1 MNQSV
6 KPKLRAIILFVLALL
21 LGVNLSNAQV
31 TQLSP
36 GDDLQAAIDGINTH
50 DMQGDIIIELAEGRF
65 ELSQTLKFTN
75 MHSGKNGY
83 RVIVKS
89 APGQLAKIS
98 GGTKITGWTYYNA
111 SQNIIKAPVQSDLLF
126 RQLYVNKKKAKRSE
140 HSAKG
145 NTFVNA
151 VCELYNLHG
160 IEHVAFKVS
169 RNELIDKSIPQS
181 LTPWNN
187 LNQVE
192 IRFHTTYRKNK
203 VRIHSIQQQGDS
215 FYFLMHEDVSEMIQ
229 SNRTLLS
236 TPHRYDISFENA
248 REFIDSPGEWYLDE
262 KNHEVYYKLNDGETI
277 ENIEVIAP
285 KLDMLLDIHGTDNLT
300 FFGLLFEHS
309 TWLYPTEAGH
319 VLTEES
325 FYKHDSWNNEASIP
339 GAIFIQDADN
349 LVFERNIIRYTG
361 GAGIHVDDE
370 YPVKHLWITGN
381 VFYKTAST
389 AINLCRKRFHPPTTE
404 GTSGVYK
411 PLISNNYFYEAAFE
425 YGSNVFAAHYA
436 YQLDFSHNEIFRC
449 TNMAVGLGHGSS
461 VGNLYRYNVKYNKFD
476 SCGMEGTDTGVFH
489 TKFQSG
495 GSRTIENWFNN
506 SIKVVTGR
514 GLGAYYNSINDPFFG
529 NIYLDNFA
537 KDITCKGN
545 VHSNLS
551 WNGYQDRMQTNA
563 MGHQYG
569 FEQGKHIYWG
579 VGTTGTW
586 VPNYII
592 DDYLTENPSVE
603 AAAGLTQ
610 HYADIKNFAIPNP
623 GSIAGSKSP
632 SEIEYVSVLIDDRDG
647 NSPYFTIAYTGADGK
662 GQGSW
667 IHEAVEGTN
676 LAEGAYL
683 DTYTSSTA
691 TGDELCIRFHGTA
704 IDVLAPQN
712 TSQSVMD
719 VYLNGKLD
727 ATVNLYS
734 IDARWQQVVY
744 RVQNLSQGEH
754 ELILKK
760 KDGSGPKLII
770 DGFDI
775 TLSGTALK
783 ADILYP
789 QTGYLN
795 VNQKD
800 SLLLSFDRNVI
811 PATGKYIK
819 IFTNTGML
827 FEIIET
833 SSNKVM
839 VNGGLVTITP
849 AGLLEENSYYYVI
862 IDYGAFSDEAGNN
875 FMGISEIGFWNFATL
890 NENIALNKPSEASG
904 IFSENTRAA
913 NGNDGDIFSF
923 WGSGAVPPGTK
934 AWWQVN
940 LSAEYKINNIELV
953 PRQNLD
959 QEFARRNFRI
969 IGSNSNDFSSYEV
982 LASHGETPFAD
993 KETWEAK
1000 ITNNSGFRYLR
1011 VEKTDISPMNFAEF
1025 RAFGEL
1031 ATTAGTKRFEDIR
1044 SNIIA
1049 YPNPTTNILFV
1060 ESDSKIK
1067 SIMVFE
1073 MNGKLLKQKNCT
1085 NRKEHIS
1092 LDNLSPGIYLLR
1104 VLDVS
1109 GHNKGMIISVL

>member
-1 MNQSV
+1 
-6 KPKLRAIILFVLALL
+6 
-21 LGVNLSNAQV
+21 
-31 TQLSP
+31 
-36 GDDLQAAIDGINTH
+36 
-50 DMQGDIIIELAEGRF
+50 
-65 ELSQTLKFTN
+65 
-75 MHSGKNGY
+75 
-83 RVIVKS
+83 
-89 APGQLAKIS
+89 
-98 GGTKITGWTYYNA
+98 
-111 SQNIIKAPVQSDLLF
+111 
-126 RQLYVNKKKAKRSE
+126 
-140 HSAKG
+140 
-145 NTFVNA
+145 
-151 VCELYNLHG
+151 
-160 IEHVAFKVS
+160 
-169 RNELIDKSIPQS
+169 
-181 LTPWNN
+181 
-187 LNQVE
+187 
-192 IRFHTTYRKNK
+192 
-203 VRIHSIQQQGDS
+203 
-215 FYFLMHEDVSEMIQ
+215 
-229 SNRTLLS
+229 
-236 TPHRYDISFENA
+236 
-248 REFIDSPGEWYLDE
+248 
-262 KNHEVYYKLNDGETI
+262 
-277 ENIEVIAP
+277 
-285 KLDMLLDIHGTDNLT
+285 
-300 FFGLLFEHS
+300 
-309 TWLYPTEAGH
+309 
-319 VLTEES
+319 
-325 FYKHDSWNNEASIP
+325 
-339 GAIFIQDADN
+339 
-349 LVFERNIIRYTG
+349 
-361 GAGIHVDDE
+361 
-370 YPVKHLWITGN
+370 
-381 VFYKTAST
+381 
-389 AINLCRKRFHPPTTE
+389 
-404 GTSGVYK
+404 
-411 PLISNNYFYEAAFE
+411 
-425 YGSNVFAAHYA
+425 
-436 YQLDFSHNEIFRC
+436 
-449 TNMAVGLGHGSS
+449 MAVGLGHGSS

-476 SCGMEGTDTGVFH
+476 SCGMEGTDNGVFH

-495 GSRTIENWFNN
+495 GSRIIENWFNN

-529 NIYLDNFA
+529 NIYIDNFA

-551 WNGYQDRMQTNA
+551 WNGYQDRMQTND
-563 MGHQYG
+563 MGSQYG

-592 DDYLTENPSVE
+592 DDYLTANPSVE
-603 AAAGLTQ
+603 AAAGIPQ

-632 SEIEYVSVLIDDRDG
+632 SEMEYVSVLIDDRDG
-647 NSPYFTIAYTGADGK
+647 NSPYFTIAYTGADGQ

-667 IHEAVEGTN
+667 INEAVEGTN

-712 TSQSVMD
+712 TSQSVMA

-744 RVQNLSQGEH
+744 RVQNLPKGEH

-795 VNQKD
+795 VDQKD

-819 IFTNTGML
+819 IYTNTGML
-827 FEIIET
+827 FEIIEA
-833 SSNKVM
+833 SSTKVM

-904 IFSENTRAA
+904 IFNENTGAA
-913 NGNDGDIFSF
+913 FGNDGDIFSF

-934 AWWQVN
+934 AWWQVD
-940 LSAEYKINNIELV
+940 LSATYKIDNIELV
-953 PRQNLD
+953 PRQNMD
-959 QEFARRNFRI
+959 QEFARKNFRI
-969 IGSNSNDFSSYEV
+969 IGSNSNDFSLYEV

-993 KETWEAK
+993 KETWKAK
-1000 ITNNSGFRYLR
+1000 ITNNSEFRYLR
-1011 VEKTDISPMNFAEF
+1011 VEKTDSSPMNFADF

-1031 ATTAGTKRFEDIR
+1031 AKITAINEKPRLIFDIKV
-1044 SNIIA
+1044 
-1049 YPNPTTNILFV
+1049 YPNPVTNILSV
-1060 ESDSKIK
+1060 ESNEVINLIEVFDAFGRRIK
-1067 SIMVFE
+1067 SLEPASVKTRLSLNIHSMWWIIYPKNRFWMLRFE
-1073 MNGKLLKQKNCT
+1073 EAKN
-1085 NRKEHIS
+1085 N
-1092 LDNLSPGIYLLR
+1092 
-1104 VLDVS
+1104 
-1109 GHNKGMIISVL
+1109 